1 MGEREYDG
9 RRPRIPV
16 ELAQRIDALRGG
28 VPFNRWIEERL
39 DEVASAEEPRAD
51 NRARKIS

>member
-16 ELAQRIDALRGG
+16 ELAQRIDALRGS